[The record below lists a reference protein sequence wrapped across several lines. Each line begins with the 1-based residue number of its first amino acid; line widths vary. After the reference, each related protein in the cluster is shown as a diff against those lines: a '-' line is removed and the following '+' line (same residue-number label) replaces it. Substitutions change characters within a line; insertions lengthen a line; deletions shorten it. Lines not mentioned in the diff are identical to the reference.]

1 MEEFSFK
8 NELVLKYF
16 NEFSSRI
23 ASETGIPS
31 DKYHFGKIVLQ
42 SLKDDPDFV
51 MQIDGATGESET
63 NGSVLR
69 KSIKC
74 ATAFKKLGLKIGDVM
89 VLMAPSHLDLA
100 VPFYAAMFLGITTA
114 AIDRTLAVND
124 LKDTFNTNRP
134 KIIFCQSQKVEDVQ
148 KATGLLELDPM
159 IVTFDKHPETVTLSE
174 IMEKHGEDVPIEDFR
189 AEDFDP
195 EETIGYLV
203 ATSGT
208 TGKPKAAIITHKN
221 LASSGI
227 YLCGFAKKI
236 PPTRAKLLVAPLQ
249 WLSSLLSYV
258 MSPYYK
264 YTRIQTSIEM
274 TADHTLELIQ
284 KYQPTFM
291 IISPTKMTTLVKTAK
306 RENVDLSS
314 FEVIYIGGS
323 AVPTKLIEELRSMV
337 LPNATV
343 LDRHGLSE
351 IGSTTFESDSSP
363 EGSCG
368 TPYAHL
374 QYKLVDLDSGEEIT
388 EPYKHGELWLKAPG
402 GIKGYY
408 NNPEANAEV
417 LTEDKW
423 FKTGDMMYRDDRWNF
438 FFVERIKLLLKYR
451 GRKISPVELE
461 GVILQH
467 PGVRDVAVTS
477 IFDEECGDLPVA
489 CVVLRPGVE
498 VTAQEIKD
506 LVKEKLT
513 EVKQLEGG
521 VIFMS
526 ELPLTSS
533 MKLHRRKL
541 KEIAIARLKEQVPA

>member
-69 KSIKC
+69 KSIRC

-89 VLMAPSHLDLA
+89 ALMAPSHLDLA

-114 AIDRTLAVND
+114 PIDRTLAVND

-148 KATGLLELDPM
+148 KATALLGLDPM

-174 IMEKHGEDVPIEDFR
+174 IMEKHGEDVPFEDFR

-195 EETIGYLV
+195 EETIAYLV
-203 ATSGT
+203 PTSGT

-258 MSPYYK
+258 MSPYYN

-291 IISPTKMTTLVKTAK
+291 IISPTKLTTLVKTAK

-323 AVPTKLIEELRSMV
+323 AVPIKLIEELR
-337 LPNATV
+337 
-343 LDRHGLSE
+343 
-351 IGSTTFESDSSP
+351 
-363 EGSCG
+363 
-368 TPYAHL
+368 
-374 QYKLVDLDSGEEIT
+374 
-388 EPYKHGELWLKAPG
+388 
-402 GIKGYY
+402 GYY

-451 GRKISPVELE
+451 GRKVSPVELE

-541 KEIAIARLKEQVPA
+541 KEIAIARLKGQLPA